1 MGFLSG
7 IFNSEQK
14 DNEIEQRWSG
24 NGTEISSIFSS
35 QERMLEEEILK
46 IPSVQ
51 MCLELIS
58 GTIAQ
63 LPIYLYKENSDGSI
77 ERIVGDSR
85 EFLLNDEPN
94 DFQTAY
100 NFKKNLVKD
109 YYLYGVSYS
118 YIEKLGNTIKSLHS
132 IPAKSTTIKKYVK
145 DGFQI
150 TDADIILNEV
160 NGGAVS
166 SHIYKPHELLMCLK
180 DSEDGLTSKGLLHY
194 GQATFEIADNELEFI
209 NNIYKNG
216 AMPLGV
222 LKTEGRL
229 NPDALEKLK
238 RAWSNLYTGRK
249 NAGKTIILENGLE
262 YVPISQ
268 KPKDLLVNEIK
279 KDNINEICKLFNI
292 PESLITGTNK
302 YGSIEQN
309 NIHFLQYT
317 LSPILTSIENGLNK
331 SLLLEEEKKNGYFW
345 AVDTA
350 EVLKTTEIEKYQ
362 SIKVALDAG
371 VITLNEARYKLNMP
385 AIKDDVMKWSL
396 GNILY
401 YPATGEMKIPNMG
414 IGVGPNGENV
424 DASQQNNDQDNEKN
438 DEKNNQKD
446 DKKQNNSEDE
456 QKNDKIDGENKK
468 DVNKE
473 EVKDE

>member
-1 MGFLSG
+1 MGFLSNVLG
-7 IFNSEQK
+7 FNENEIR

-24 NGTEISSIFSS
+24 QGTEISSIFTA
-35 QERMLEEEILK
+35 QERMLEEQILQ
-46 IPSVQ
+46 IPTVQ

-77 ERIVGDSR
+77 ERILGDKR
-85 EFLLNDEPN
+85 ESLLNEEPN
-94 DFQTAY
+94 EFQTAY

-109 YYLYGVSYS
+109 YFLYGASYS
-118 YIEKLGNTIKSLHS
+118 YIDRLGNDIQGLHS
-132 IPAKSTTIKKYVK
+132 IPAKATTVKKYIK
-145 DGFQI
+145 NGFQVV
-150 TDADIILNEV
+150 DADIILTEI
-160 NGGAVS
+160 VS
-166 SHIYKPHELLMCLK
+166 ESDVKEHKYKPHELLICLK
-180 DSEDGLTSKGLLHY
+180 DSEDGLTSKGLLFY
-194 GQATFEIADNELEFI
+194 GQSVFEIADNELEFI

-229 NPDALEKLK
+229 NEGALERLK
-238 RAWSNLYTGRK
+238 AAWSNLYTGRK
-249 NAGKTIILENGLE
+249 NAGKTIILENGLD
-262 YVPISQ
+262 YMPISQ

-292 PESLITGTNK
+292 PESLINGTNK

-317 LSPILTSIENGLNK
+317 LSPVLTSIENGLNK
-331 SLLLEEEKKNGYFW
+331 SLLLEEEKDNGYFW

-362 SIKVALDAG
+362 SIKVALDGG
-371 VITLNEARYKLNMP
+371 VITLNEARHKLNM
-385 AIKDDVMKWSL
+385 ASIKDDIMKWSL
-396 GNILY
+396 GNVLY
-401 YPATGEMKIPNMG
+401 YPETGEMKIPNMG
-414 IGVGPNGENV
+414 IGVGPDGGDVENG
-424 DASQQNNDQDNEKN
+424 QNPNEKDKEN
-438 DEKNNQKD
+438 DPTTKEFKQEKPENEDKD
-446 DKKQNNSEDE
+446 KEKDKKS
-456 QKNDKIDGENKK
+456 KK
-468 DVNKE
+468 G